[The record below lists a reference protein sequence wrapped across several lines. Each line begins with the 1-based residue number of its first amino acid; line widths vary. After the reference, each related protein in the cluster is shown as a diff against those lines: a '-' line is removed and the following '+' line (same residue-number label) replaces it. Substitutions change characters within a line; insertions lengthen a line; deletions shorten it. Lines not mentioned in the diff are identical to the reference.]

1 MPFDKTT
8 EMTKNPYRRL
18 GLALSLLGAVM
29 APVCY
34 LLLNSVPLAALAL
47 SFIMLGLVS
56 AALGNSQSEVSP
68 EASQMMLRTG
78 VENIASL
85 LEEMGL
91 TSKAVY
97 LPASANGSRAK
108 ALIPLNG
115 DISRPT
121 VVTALPNRL
130 VVRYGPGS
138 EDIGLVVTTP
148 GTVSLDGMSL
158 NPIGADPVNI
168 ESALSQ
174 ILVGT
179 MDLADSVSVRASGD
193 QLTIEIVKPRLK
205 YDNVW
210 YYRCLGSP
218 LASIA
223 ATVVSQALNKA
234 VIISSEEGIG
244 KKIKVT
250 IEGLR

>member
-1 MPFDKTT
+1 
-8 EMTKNPYRRL
+8 MTKNPYRRL
-18 GLALSLLGAVM
+18 GLALSLSGAVL
-29 APVCY
+29 APVFY

-56 AALGNSQSEVSP
+56 AVLGNSQAAVSP

-97 LPASANGSRAK
+97 LPGSSNGSRAK

-115 DISRPT
+115 DSSRSI
-121 VVTALPNRL
+121 VVTSLPNRL
-130 VVRYGPGS
+130 IARYGPGA
-138 EDIGLVVTTP
+138 EDIGLMVTTP
-148 GTVSLDGMSL
+148 GTVSLDGVSL
-158 NPIGADPVNI
+158 NSIGADPDQI

-179 MDLADSVSVRASGD
+179 MDLADSVSVKASGG
-193 QLTIEIVKPRLK
+193 QFTIEIINSRLK

-210 YYRCLGSP
+210 YYRSLGSP

-234 VIISSEEGIG
+234 VVISSEEETG
-244 KKIKVT
+244 KKTRVV
-250 IEGLR
+250 IEALK